1 MISGKRLDDAG
12 VGIGLHGGGESDDAG
27 AGHQAVGIEHQ
38 HVVVGAA
45 PAGHEIGDV
54 AGLALE
60 VLGAVP
66 VIDPRQRPELV
77 AQGDEGPLL
86 GDPGIRVRGI
96 GQDEIVEMRAEPGR
110 LDGFADRLE
119 RREGAGRR
127 LVVDRHDDR
136 GARRQPVRDRRRA
149 GGALD
154 EHEEAEDGAREGE
167 SDPREVDREQA
178 EQDPLQDGDGA
189 DRHDLIH
196 LEGAVGRQGG
206 RAAEHEQ
213 PREPRHR
220 LPRRGREAAAR
231 RVSTS
236 ASATAPAWRAGFP
249 AALPAP
255 ARRRS
260 ASPRSIGFKAS
271 NGRAMSRLKVF
282 PRLRGRGAS
291 RKRSRCRDRARTRSA
306 WSCALGRVRTRK
318 AWIDPGL
325 AVRIGFKSAMGPL
338 PSMSP
343 VKSTKKRRRRPLE
356 PRPTRVAAT
365 LAKGGRSGG
374 VQHQNCR

>member
-1 MISGKRLDDAG
+1 MGREGARADDGVVAPVVAVPARPGRQTGGDHRAVDMGRELLGAREQGVAVDDQRQGLDDAG

-27 AGHQAVGIEHQ
+27 AGHQAVGVEHE

-77 AQGDEGPLL
+77 AQGDERPLL

-96 GQDEIVEMRAEPGR
+96 GQDEIIEMRAEPGR

-127 LVVDRHDDR
+127 LVVDRHDDS

-154 EHEEAEDGAREGE
+154 EHEEAENGAREGE

-196 LEGAVGRQGG
+196 LEGAVGRQGR

-213 PREPRHR
+213 PREPRDR
-220 LPRRGREAAAR
+220 LPLGGEQPPLVASRPAFQRLRRHGEPAFRRRCRLRRGER
-231 RVSTS
+231 RQ
-236 ASATAPAWRAGFP
+236 PA
-249 AALPAP
+249 LD
-255 ARRRS
+255 
-260 ASPRSIGFKAS
+260 
-271 NGRAMSRLKVF
+271 RLQ
-282 PRLRGRGAS
+282 
-291 RKRSRCRDRARTRSA
+291 
-306 WSCALGRVRTRK
+306 
-318 AWIDPGL
+318 
-325 AVRIGFKSAMGPL
+325 
-338 PSMSP
+338 
-343 VKSTKKRRRRPLE
+343 
-356 PRPTRVAAT
+356 
-365 LAKGGRSGG
+365 G
-374 VQHQNCR
+374 VQR